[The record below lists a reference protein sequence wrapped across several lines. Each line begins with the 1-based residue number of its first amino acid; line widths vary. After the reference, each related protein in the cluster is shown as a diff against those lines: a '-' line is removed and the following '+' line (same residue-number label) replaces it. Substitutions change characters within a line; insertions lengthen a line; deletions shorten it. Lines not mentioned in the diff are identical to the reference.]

1 MEEKDDFYIGYV
13 DEVPS
18 KIKKS
23 TKRFVVIALGL
34 LLGTA
39 AIFAFTQN
47 TFKNSSF
54 ELTTNTKITG
64 IYHEMPYPMLKVQTS
79 EDSYKN
85 IVLLGFGK
93 SGANPFL
100 KKIREEIP
108 QISGMKMSIE
118 GNLIYFNGK
127 TLLQIT
133 DDQKITVDE
142 KAGRGALPSL
152 KRIAQNMEFQG
163 EIIDPKCYFG
173 VMKPGNG
180 KIHRSCA
187 VRCISGGIPPVLAT
201 TDGNNMAEY
210 YLLTD
215 TKGQPINESVLPYV
229 GKPSLISGTVVQLE
243 DWYQLRI
250 DISKIKEL
258 DLPST
263 IY

>member
-13 DEVPS
+13 DEVPN

-34 LLGTA
+34 LLVTA

-54 ELTTNTKITG
+54 ELTTNTKISG
-64 IYHEMPYPMLKVQTS
+64 VYNEMPYPMLKVQTG
-79 EDSYKN
+79 ENSYKN
-85 IVLLGFGK
+85 VVLLGFGK

-100 KKIREEIP
+100 KKIREEVP
-108 QISGMKMSIE
+108 QISGKKLSIE
-118 GNLIYFNGK
+118 GNLIYYNGK

-142 KAGRGALPSL
+142 KTGRGALPGL
-152 KRIAQNMEFQG
+152 KMIAQNMELQG
-163 EIIDPKCYFG
+163 EIIDPKCFFG
-173 VMKPGNG
+173 VMKPGKG

-187 VRCISGGIPPVLAT
+187 VRCISGGIPPVFAT
-201 TDGNNMAEY
+201 TDGNNIAEY

-215 TKGQPINESVLPYV
+215 TKGQPINQSVLPFV
-229 GKPSLISGTVVQLE
+229 GKPSILSGAVVQME

-250 DISKIKEL
+250 DISNIKEL